1 MKINILTLFP
11 NLLNDFF
18 KEGVISKAL
27 EKEVLEIEIINIR
40 DYSENKHKK
49 VDDYPFGGGPG
60 MVLSPEPIYKALKSL
75 LSFGKAPLIYF
86 TPQGKLIK
94 QKDMNC
100 FSKEKEIILLCGHYK
115 EIDQRIRDLFVDY
128 EFSIGDY
135 VLSGGEIPALVFVD
149 AVSRMLDDIL
159 GDINSAYT
167 DSFFIGGLGYP
178 CYTRPREFLG
188 QEVPEVLLSGNHKE
202 IRKWESEKS
211 MELTKKN
218 RPDLL
223 EK

>member
-188 QEVPEVLLSGNHKE
+188 QELSLIH
-202 IRKWESEKS
+202 I
-211 MELTKKN
+211 
-218 RPDLL
+218 
-223 EK
+223 